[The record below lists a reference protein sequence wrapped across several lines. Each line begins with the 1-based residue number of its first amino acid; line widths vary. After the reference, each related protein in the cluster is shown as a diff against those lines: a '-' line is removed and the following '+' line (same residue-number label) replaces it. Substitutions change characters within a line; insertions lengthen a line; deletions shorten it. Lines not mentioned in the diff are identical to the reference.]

1 MRPWERGVDGNDDG
15 RIEEKEGTRR
25 E

>member
-1 MRPWERGVDGNDDG
+1 MRPWERGVGGNDDG